1 MDVQEHNSI
10 QMVIEKVSNWGFWGA
25 EDELGTLNYITP
37 EKRVQATRA
46 VRSGI
51 TFSLSLP
58 FDRFGLQPP
67 NDRRLNPQHIMITS
81 GSDLLAGTQG
91 GQKGGFGYADDMIIM
106 ALQAS
111 THWNALSHMFHD
123 YYMYN
128 RRHCSLV
135 NAEGALKNSITAAAE
150 PLVSRC
156 VLLDFP
162 RALNIPAL
170 PEDHSITVE
179 EIEQT
184 LAYQKVVVESGDI
197 LLFRTGHMARFLE
210 SENWNQYTYTNAPG
224 PCLDVLP
231 WLHEHQVAAVAS
243 DTWAFEAVP
252 SKTSLWLPV
261 HAVGIVYMG
270 LLIGENFLLEDLA
283 SACAADKVYEALICA
298 APIPFSRAVGAPV
311 NPIVVR

>member
-1 MDVQEHNSI
+1 MQEHASL
-10 QMVIEKVSNWGFWGA
+10 QTVIKKVNNWGRWGS

-37 EKRVQATRA
+37 EKRTHATQTVQRG
-46 VRSGI
+46 V

-67 NDRRLNPQHIMITS
+67 NDRRLNPQHIMLTS

-111 THWNALSHMFHD
+111 THWNALAHMFHD

-128 RRHCSLV
+128 HRHCSLV
-135 NAEGALKNSITAAAE
+135 NAEGAQKNSIVVAAT
-150 PLVSRC
+150 PLVSRS

-162 RALNIPAL
+162 RALGIPAL
-170 PEDHSITVE
+170 PEDHAITVQ

-184 LAYQKVVVESGDI
+184 LMYQNVSVESGDI

-210 SENWNQYTYTNAPG
+210 SGSWNEYIYTNAPG
-224 PCLDVLP
+224 PSFDVLP

-243 DTWAFEAVP
+243 DTWAFEAIP
-252 SKTSLWLPV
+252 SKTPLWLPI
-261 HAVGIVYMG
+261 HAIGMVYMG
-270 LLIGENFLLEDLA
+270 LLIGENFLLDDLA
-283 SACAADKVYEALICA
+283 RDCADDKKYEALICA

-311 NPIVVR
+311 NPIVVK